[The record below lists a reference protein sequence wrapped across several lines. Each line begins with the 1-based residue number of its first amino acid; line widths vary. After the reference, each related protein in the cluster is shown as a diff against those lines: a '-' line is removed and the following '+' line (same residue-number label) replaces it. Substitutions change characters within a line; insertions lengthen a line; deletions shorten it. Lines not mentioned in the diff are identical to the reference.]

1 MGVEYKDLPTIRIL
15 DQEAGLKYKYPGDV
29 SKLTRK
35 QFQNF
40 LDDYE
45 DLQLEFYLRSVK
57 PPLRQKN
64 AIAVVGDTQKS
75 IIHNKSAD
83 AFVIYYAPWCE
94 ECKKPLV

>member
-15 DQEAGLKYKYPGDV
+15 DQQAGLKYKYPGDV

-45 DLQLEFYLRSVK
+45 DL
-57 PPLRQKN
+57 
-64 AIAVVGDTQKS
+64 
-75 IIHNKSAD
+75 
-83 AFVIYYAPWCE
+83 
-94 ECKKPLV
+94 